1 MIVFP
6 HGFLATQ
13 GEAPSA
19 FSNTYSVDFDGVND
33 YVDLNNGASVNPS
46 SIISLSC
53 WVKFNSLSNYDGIFG
68 KRMGISVTMP
78 FMLSLD
84 HTSKIRF
91 RIAQSDNTNKNILT
105 NSTVSTGTWY
115 HVVGVADGTN
125 IKLYLDGT
133 LQTDTDTYDGTLKQ
147 STADN
152 VYIGRNANDYL
163 NGNVD
168 DATIFSS
175 VLLASDVTD
184 IYNNGMPKDES
195 SRSNLLGYWKM
206 GDGDYFPTA
215 TDSSGN
221 GNDGTIY
228 NETGGE
234 MIQLDTPNGWG
245 TAENETAPEM
255 IQGDTPKGNHGYMD
269 NMDQAAIKQD
279 APT

>member
-163 NGNVD
+163 NGKIDEAGIWDVALD
-168 DATIFSS
+168 SDAVTALYNSGSPIDLSS
-175 VLLASDVTD
+175 DSGDYD
-184 IYNNGMPKDES
+184 NS
-195 SRSNLLGYWKM
+195 SSLEGWWRM
-206 GDGDYFPTA
+206 GDGDTYPTL
-215 TDSSGN
+215 TDNSTNS
-221 GNDGTIY
+221 NDGTMT
-228 NETGGE
+228 N
-234 MIQLDTPNGWG
+234 M
-245 TAENETAPEM
+245 AS
-255 IQGDTPKGNHGYMD
+255 GDIVED
-269 NMDQAAIKQD
+269 VAS
-279 APT
+279 